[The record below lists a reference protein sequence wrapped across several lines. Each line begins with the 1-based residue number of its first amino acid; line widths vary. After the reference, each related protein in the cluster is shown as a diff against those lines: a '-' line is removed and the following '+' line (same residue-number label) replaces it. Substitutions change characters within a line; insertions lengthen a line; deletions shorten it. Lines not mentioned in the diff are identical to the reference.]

1 VACFFD
7 QQNGYGVLD
16 FSFAGIQNGSPD
28 GVALVVAGNRL
39 QQFVSYEGVFTANN
53 GLAANVLSEDIG
65 IAESSQTAA
74 GMSLQLT
81 GNAIG

>member
-1 VACFFD
+1 MFFRSAEWLWRV
-7 QQNGYGVLD
+7 GFFLCRHPERLARW
-16 FSFAGIQNGSPD
+16 SCAGGC
-28 GVALVVAGNRL
+28 G
-39 QQFVSYEGVFTANN
+39 QFVSYEGVFTANN

-65 IAESSQTAA
+65 IGESSQTAA